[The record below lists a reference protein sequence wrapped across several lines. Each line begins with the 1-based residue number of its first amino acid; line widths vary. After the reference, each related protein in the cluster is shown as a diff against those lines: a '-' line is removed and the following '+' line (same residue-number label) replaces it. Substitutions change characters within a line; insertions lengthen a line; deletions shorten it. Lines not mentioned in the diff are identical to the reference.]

1 MKALNQNFKKTVSIP
16 NQVLTV
22 STNGSAVDTYLENRP
37 AFETALIDIA
47 IGALGTQASTGVKIE
62 ESDDATFATGVSVAK
77 GGEEVTVAAST
88 NYKREVERTKQYLRA
103 VVTITTPGATPSVGI
118 YVGIILWNAQTPFP
132 AL

>member
-1 MKALNQNFKKTVSIP
+1 MKALNQNFKKAVSIP

-37 AFETALIDIA
+37 AFETALVDIA

-77 GGEEVTVAAST
+77 GGEEVTAAAST
-88 NYKREVERTKQYLRA
+88 NYKREIERTKRYLRA

-118 YVGIILWNAQTPFP
+118 YAGMILWNAQTPFP

>member
-88 NYKREVERTKQYLRA
+88 YYKREVERTKQYHDLYTRCMRK
-103 VVTITTPGATPSVGI
+103 TKTSSRLLPSASTACAGF
-118 YVGIILWNAQTPFP
+118 GLAGRP
-132 AL
+132 